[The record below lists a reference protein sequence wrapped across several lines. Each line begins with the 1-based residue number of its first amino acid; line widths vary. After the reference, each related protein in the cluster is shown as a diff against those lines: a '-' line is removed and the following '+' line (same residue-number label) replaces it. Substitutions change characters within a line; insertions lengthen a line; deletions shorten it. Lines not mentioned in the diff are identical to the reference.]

1 MVEINVK
8 LEENSTVSHFTHA
21 VGKALEE
28 YLLKTSGDVFNRIQ
42 MLEAQIINYYKLH
55 GDENFKD
62 YFGIVVENQGH
73 IDKEPKEEVVN
84 EVEEAKVIQLTPTK
98 NANKTKKTK

>member
-8 LEENSTVSHFTHA
+8 LEENSQVSQFTYT

-28 YLLKTSGDVFNRIQ
+28 FLLKTSGDVFNRVQ

-62 YFGIVVENQGH
+62 YFGIVVE
-73 IDKEPKEEVVN
+73 
-84 EVEEAKVIQLTPTK
+84 EAKVVQLTPTK